1 MKILTIAAVLLA
13 MLALPAHAQA
23 RRPHEDGKKA
33 AEGKP
38 KVDENAY
45 KAALERIPELQ
56 GEVRPLEH
64 HQACGPRQETEVI
77 VAIVPVP
84 IREELWQGCRC
95 RVSPIP

>member
-1 MKILTIAAVLLA
+1 M
-13 MLALPAHAQA
+13 P
-23 RRPHEDGKKA
+23 RRAGRTEDGKKA

-45 KAALERIPELQ
+45 KAALERIPDSE

-64 HQACGPRQETEVI
+64 HQACGLRQETEVI

-84 IREELWQGCRC
+84 TREELWQGCRC